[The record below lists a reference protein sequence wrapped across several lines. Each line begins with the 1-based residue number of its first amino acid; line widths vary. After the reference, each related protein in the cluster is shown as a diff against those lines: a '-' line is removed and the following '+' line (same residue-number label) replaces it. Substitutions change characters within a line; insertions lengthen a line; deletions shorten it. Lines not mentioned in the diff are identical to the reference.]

1 MNTRQIKRFCLSFLL
16 ILPAVL
22 AMMGCSKDSSMEPT
36 PMTSVSSSADAAESI
51 AGAVGNQSGGLADLI
66 GDIVD
71 FTKVLKL
78 GNVNNFDFLDH
89 RQAEYDE
96 TTGVWT
102 ITVERERDGKS
113 KQSSGYWQRVYTIRF
128 LNVNGLPQK
137 HYITN
142 LDTARTVEFNILSGQ
157 GFFKNK
163 RVSHELKELQA
174 SFVATNVHTNLI
186 TVNGAMQRAGVDT
199 VKTMNMTRI
208 SDHTLQLTV
217 TDLVGPADSRGDLSQ
232 KISGTISGTFHAD
245 ITFDGKSGYSE
256 TTVDKTFTI
265 VITNGQAEIII
276 NGQKY
281 ICDLE
286 SGQIK

>member
-1 MNTRQIKRFCLSFLL
+1 MNTRQIKRFCLSCLLMSLTVLLL
-16 ILPAVL
+16 I
-22 AMMGCSKDSSMEPT
+22 GCSKDSSVEPT
-36 PMTSVSSSADAAESI
+36 PITSISSGADAAESI

-78 GNVNNFDFLDH
+78 GNVNNFGFLDH

-96 TTGVWT
+96 AAGLWT
-102 ITVERERDGKS
+102 VTVERERGGKGN
-113 KQSSGYWQRVYTIRF
+113 QPYGYWRRVYTIRF

-137 HYITN
+137 HYITG

-157 GFFKNK
+157 GFHKNK
-163 RVSHELKELQA
+163 RVSHELKDLEA
-174 SFVATNVHTNLI
+174 SFIATNVHTNLI
-186 TVNGAMQRAGVDT
+186 TVNGTMQRAGVDT
-199 VKTMNMTRI
+199 VKTLNMTRI

-217 TDLVGPADSRGDLSQ
+217 TDLVDPADSRGDLSQ

-245 ITFDGKSGYSE
+245 IIFDGKRGYSE

-265 VITNGQAEIII
+265 VINNGQAEIII
-276 NGQKY
+276 NGRKY